1 MKDTQGKF
9 LLSGGRER
17 ERWRGGGQL
26 QVEPPSKKGL
36 TARQRVGIEAY
47 REGVGRLPSTWA
59 RQLLIV
65 HILEGGGVR
74 KGI

>member
-1 MKDTQGKF
+1 M
-9 LLSGGRER
+9 
-17 ERWRGGGQL
+17 

-74 KGI
+74 TGI